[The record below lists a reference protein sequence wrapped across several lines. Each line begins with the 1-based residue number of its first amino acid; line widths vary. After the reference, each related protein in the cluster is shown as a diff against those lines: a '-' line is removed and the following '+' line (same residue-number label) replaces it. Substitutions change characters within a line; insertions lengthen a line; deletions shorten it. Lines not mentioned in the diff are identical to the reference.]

1 MKLRRILTISVLLIT
16 VGAVV
21 AQFERRN
28 RGWRGNPDDV
38 TIYDRNGVPDWEVAP
53 HMPHDVFTFVRIKYQ
68 TNYGRSRWRTDF
80 PDSDLNFSYRLQ
92 ELTSMEVDPD
102 GKVLELTDPELFD
115 YPFVYMIEPGDI
127 WLAPDEVAALRK
139 YLLNGGFLMVDD
151 FWGFHEWDGFYRE
164 LKKVFPDRE
173 PEELPLE
180 HPVFH
185 CVFEL
190 TEKPQVPAI
199 MEALRGRDEG
209 VTWEWRKPGSKDV
222 QYKGVFDDEG
232 RMMAIICFN
241 TDLGDGWEQEGVD
254 PWYFKE
260 FSEKKA
266 YPMGINIVFYAL
278 TH

>member
-1 MKLRRILTISVLLIT
+1 MKLRRIFTIFVLL
-16 VGAVV
+16 VAAGAVV

-28 RGWRGNPDDV
+28 RGWYDPNDV
-38 TIYDRNGVPDWEVAP
+38 TIYDRNGVPDWDVAP
-53 HMPHDVFTFVRIKYQ
+53 HMPHDVFTFVRIKYH
-68 TNYGRSRWRTDF
+68 NEYGRSRWRTDF

-115 YPFVYMIEPGDI
+115 YPFVYMIEPGDL
-127 WLAPDEVAALRK
+127 WLAPDEVVALRK

-151 FWGFHEWDGFYRE
+151 FWGFHEWDGFYCE

-180 HPVFH
+180 HPIFH

-190 TEKPQVPAI
+190 TEKPQIPAI
-199 MEALRGRDEG
+199 NEALRGRDEG
-209 VTWEWRKPGSKDV
+209 VTWEWRKPGSRDA